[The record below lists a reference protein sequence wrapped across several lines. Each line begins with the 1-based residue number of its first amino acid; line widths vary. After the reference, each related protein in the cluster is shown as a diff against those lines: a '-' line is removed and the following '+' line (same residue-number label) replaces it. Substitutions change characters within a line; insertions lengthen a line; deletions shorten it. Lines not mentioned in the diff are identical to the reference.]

1 MLPALPLALSFA
13 LPLAP
18 AGGFTPGFAEGA
30 HVQGARPAPELRR
43 ALQLAAPALDACV
56 NASESESESA
66 KGRAELLVD
75 ADVLAAGFIDRAVVV
90 AAGGNDAVIDEA
102 CVLRVLRALEL
113 SDRGIEP
120 RTHLLVHVVAG
131 GPLPRPT
138 PRELAEAL
146 LVAKSDVD
154 RCEAAAR
161 RRTPAMAG
169 SIVLRF
175 DVAGERARPVV
186 AGGSISDGEL
196 KECIMRALDGV
207 RVAGAH
213 ERAQIMWPLYFA
225 RAAPPRPTTTK
236 PRSPWEAETLFDFLG
251 CGSAFAR

>member
-1 MLPALPLALSFA
+1 MMLLTALSLMLPLAFA
-13 LPLAP
+13 
-18 AGGFTPGFAEGA
+18 PGFAEGA

-56 NASESESESA
+56 SVSVSASA
-66 KGRAELLVD
+66 TAELFID
-75 ADVLAAGFIDRAVVV
+75 ADVLAAGFIDRAIVV
-90 AAGGNDAVIDEA
+90 AAGGSAGVIDEA
-102 CVLRVLRALEL
+102 CVLRVLRGLEL

-131 GPLPRPT
+131 RPLPRPT
-138 PRELAEAL
+138 PRELGEAL
-146 LVAKSDVD
+146 VIVQSAVD

-161 RRTPAMAG
+161 RRTPSLAG

-175 DVAGERARPVV
+175 EVAEERARPTV
-186 AGGSISDGEL
+186 AGGSISDHEL
-196 KECIMRALDGV
+196 KECITRALDGV
-207 RVAGAH
+207 RVSGAH
-213 ERAQIMWPLYFA
+213 EQAQVMWPLYFA

-251 CGSAFAR
+251 CGSAFTR